1 MMVIIQEFSNSLGNN
16 SIISEHLINQHPNL
30 NQLFNLIVHPMGLI
44 KGGGMLYIKG
54 LHIQTIF
61 FVNSPK
67 HLGVTMKDIKTLM
80 IGFLLAT
87 CMFLIMGFTDK
98 EINEKKKWMKE
109 FAQNGRYLPL
119 KINKEEMVVMM
130 DSQTGDLY
138 FPSNDGW
145 KIDMSTK

>member
-1 MMVIIQEFSNSLGNN
+1 MVIIQEFSNSLGNN

-87 CMFLIMGFTDK
+87 CMFLMMGQGNQSRNLDFEVKDS
-98 EINEKKKWMKE
+98 
-109 FAQNGRYLPL
+109 RYFIYDLSN
-119 KINKEEMVVMM
+119 NKLIDYGLLAEL
-130 DSQTGDLY
+130 DSKLFLGGAPFEVKDLR
-138 FPSNDGW
+138 F
-145 KIDMSTK
+145 I